1 MHPYLLNVKKNAIVF
16 PGFDFSTTF
25 QYLTFQFCTSFLAS
39 AYPNDCN
46 TGSINKFCTQSSLY
60 ASCDISFNLKSIED
74 KIRISRHSNR
84 VMTVWTVKKT
94 RYWHYRNEKNL
105 EKFLCKLHIIHAA
118 ETSRFMIVNMNLIL
132 RRFFNTMDSN
142 LHILI

>member
-1 MHPYLLNVKKNAIVF
+1 MYSSKPQRCSKLFVWGVWNRYKCLWSTAGGTGGVKVQAYSLRPLLIHGASYLEMN
-16 PGFDFSTTF
+16 
-25 QYLTFQFCTSFLAS
+25 
-39 AYPNDCN
+39 
-46 TGSINKFCTQSSLY
+46 
-60 ASCDISFNLKSIED
+60 FNLKSIED

-105 EKFLCKLHIIHAA
+105 EKFLCKLHIIHVA
-118 ETSRFMIVNMNLIL
+118 EISRFMIVNMNLIL
-132 RRFFNTMDSN
+132 KRFFNTMDSN